1 MKTKVTIIIL
11 AIAFFITIQLRGQD
25 AIDYKTVFHSG
36 ISVGYGQGLYSV
48 KDEYISDEK
57 YSGTLPYYNIEW
69 IRFHNKN
76 GYRLEFEYRSSANI
90 KNNNI
95 SAEVKQFAF
104 NQDFF
109 YPVGSFSLFS
119 KNIYVFLGPSLQYFY
134 YEINYNFVNPGTF
147 IIPKSFGNIG
157 SLGINADFVYQI
169 NTKLTIDGFLR
180 SNLISVSGKIIDE
193 QVYHESSPRFLTVF
207 TATKFDFDFSIRY
220 YLVYRISISI
230 GYKFDL
236 SRINKWDTYIAAS
249 DNVIISLNYK
259 F

>member
-1 MKTKVTIIIL
+1 MKTKVTIVIL
-11 AIAFFITIQLRGQD
+11 TIAFSVTIQLRGQD
-25 AIDYKTVFHSG
+25 TIDYKTVFPSG
-36 ISVGYGQGLYSV
+36 ISIRYGQGLYSV
-48 KDEYISDEK
+48 KDEYISEEK
-57 YSGTLPYYNIEW
+57 YSGTLPYYNI
-69 IRFHNKN
+69 
-76 GYRLEFEYRSSANI
+76 
-90 KNNNI
+90 
-95 SAEVKQFAF
+95 SAEAKQFAF

-134 YEINYNFVNPGTF
+134 YDINYNFVNPGTF
-147 IIPKSFGNIG
+147 IIPKSFGNMG
-157 SLGINADFVYQI
+157 SLGINADFIYQI

-193 QVYHESSPRFLTVF
+193 EVHHESSPGFLTVF
-207 TATKFDFDFSIRY
+207 TATKFDFDFFIRY
-220 YLVYRISISI
+220 YLVYRISISM

-236 SRINKWDTYIAAS
+236 SRINKWDPYIAAS